1 MFNNTVT
8 FVSFY
13 STELIVCAEEISDA
27 YKHWKNEASYT
38 NAFDYALFSGSETD
52 SFVTNAN
59 SFKVVGDIHTNSSF
73 VYRGNTIEVAGD
85 IESSDYNTISVS
97 DKDYKKKIGKV
108 KDYSSYVI
116 IPKITEDIKDEIMDD
131 ELKSEIKDAVQTFN
145 YQVNTLQTSNG
156 QSPFLSVCIYLN
168 ENPEYTKE
176 VAMLAE
182 EFFKQRLDGMK
193 NKFGIKSTQTF
204 PYRLGA

>member
-1 MFNNTVT
+1 MRRFLKFLVKNRKRFLSLLMVFVT

-73 VYRGNTIEVAGD
+73 VYRGNRR
-85 IESSDYNTISVS
+85 N
-97 DKDYKKKIGKV
+97 
-108 KDYSSYVI
+108 
-116 IPKITEDIKDEIMDD
+116 
-131 ELKSEIKDAVQTFN
+131 
-145 YQVNTLQTSNG
+145 
-156 QSPFLSVCIYLN
+156 
-168 ENPEYTKE
+168 
-176 VAMLAE
+176 
-182 EFFKQRLDGMK
+182 
-193 NKFGIKSTQTF
+193 
-204 PYRLGA
+204 